1 MVERPGDDTEVS
13 AAARRMWDDDAA
25 SRKLGMELHAAA
37 DGQARVTMRVTG
49 EMVNGHGMCHG
60 GYLFLLAD
68 SAFACACN
76 SPGPVAVA
84 AAADI
89 VFVASAMTGDVLEAI
104 ATERVAFGRSGVFD
118 VTLGR
123 PRDGAE
129 HGEVRWDTDVTNQEG
144 ASVAKYDVLTLVAKR
159 PKHD

>member
-1 MVERPGDDTEVS
+1 MGEIS
-13 AAARRMWDDDAA
+13 AAAQRMWDDDAA
-25 SRKLGMELHAAA
+25 SGKLGMQLHVAV
-37 DGQARVTMRVTG
+37 DGRARLSMTVTD

-89 VFVASAMTGDVLEAI
+89 VFVASARTGEVLEAV

-118 VTLGR
+118 VTVAR
-123 PRDGAE
+123 PRDGQVIAE
-129 HGEVRWDTDVTNQEG
+129 FRGR
-144 ASVAKYDVLTLVAKR
+144 SRTLR
-159 PKHD
+159 RD

>member
-1 MVERPGDDTEVS
+1 MPEVTAS
-13 AAARRMWDDDAA
+13 VRRMWDDDAA
-25 SRKLGMELHAAA
+25 SRKLGMELHEAV
-37 DGQARVTMRVTG
+37 DGRARLSMPVTE

-76 SPGPVAVA
+76 SPGPVTVA

-89 VFVASAMTGDVLEAI
+89 VFVASAQLGDVLLAE

-118 VTLGR
+118 VTVTR
-123 PRDGAE
+123 PRDGQVIAE
-129 HGEVRWDTDVTNQEG
+129 FRGR
-144 ASVAKYDVLTLVAKR
+144 SRTLR
-159 PKHD
+159 SS

>member
-1 MVERPGDDTEVS
+1 MPEISS
-13 AAARRMWDDDAA
+13 AVRRMWDDDAA
-25 SRKLGMELHAAA
+25 SRKLGMELHEAV
-37 DGQARVTMRVTG
+37 DARARLTMTVT
-49 EMVNGHGMCHG
+49 EDMVNGHGMCHG

-118 VTLGR
+118 VTVGR
-123 PRDGAE
+123 PRDGQVIAE
-129 HGEVRWDTDVTNQEG
+129 FRGR
-144 ASVAKYDVLTLVAKR
+144 SRTLR
-159 PKHD
+159 RE